1 MANNTLTIELP
12 VARIVTINSG
22 LTEMLCALG
31 CEDKIV
37 GRDESSTMPPSV
49 LQKTV
54 CAENS
59 YVPNVEVILELEPD
73 VIFADSMLPY
83 ATEKYEQLKDAGIP
97 VFIADP
103 TDPEP
108 AAHSNE
114 TVIDFSC
121 KLISKLAKIV
131 EKEQT
136 ANKYINYV
144 QYYNDL
150 VKERIE
156 TLTPEERPKVMME
169 WYEPYYTFVTPG
181 LDQAG
186 GINIAENQTEYAP
199 HLSAEFVV
207 EQNPDIII
215 RAIMS
220 QDHNETDFID
230 IRNEILSRNEIS
242 GVNAIKNEK
251 VYIYDFVIR
260 GGVRCVVGHL
270 YWAKWC
276 QPGLFADINPAAI
289 NAEINQMFFGA
300 DIPGVFAYP

>member
-1 MANNTLTIELP
+1 MTIDLP
-12 VARIVTINSG
+12 VERIVSINSG

-31 CEDKIV
+31 CEDRII
-37 GRDESSTMPPSV
+37 GRDASSTLPPSV

-59 YVPNVEVILELEPD
+59 YLPNVEVILELEPD
-73 VIFADSMLPY
+73 VVFADSMLPY
-83 ATEKYEQLKDAGIP
+83 AAEQYEQLKDAGIP

-108 AAHSNE
+108 TAHAE
-114 TVIDFSC
+114 DTVIDFSC
-121 KLISKLAKIV
+121 LLINKLAEIV
-131 EKEQT
+131 GEEQT
-136 ANKYINYV
+136 ANEYVSYV
-144 QYYNDL
+144 QYYNNL

-220 QDHNETDFID
+220 NEHDEADFIE
-230 IRNEILSRNEIS
+230 IRNEILSRPEIS
-242 GVNAIKNEK
+242 GVNAVINEN
-251 VYIYDFVIR
+251 VYVYDFAIR
-260 GGVRCVVGHL
+260 GGLRCVVGYL

-276 QPGLFADINPAAI
+276 QPDLFSDIDPAAV
-289 NAEINQMFFGA
+289 NDEINQMFFGT